1 MVRYFCDRSTRDY
14 VSPHYLPDF
23 PDRASEGSAAYY
35 RLVLVSFMPN
45 ILVIVHVCFLP
56 SGFRIYL
63 VLLHNMYCT
72 LSLSPFLCL
81 SLILSL
87 SLFFFSLCLCP
98 SLSLSIYLSLLL
110 SLSISLCPSLSLSLS
125 ILLSISHSHSLYPS
139 LFLSL
144 SQEFWRGRVGC
155 S

>member
-23 PDRASEGSAAYY
+23 PDRASEGSAAYF

-45 ILVIVHVCFLP
+45 ILVIVHVCFLS

-72 LSLSPFLCL
+72 LSLS
-81 SLILSL
+81 LSL
-87 SLFFFSLCLCP
+87 SLSH
-98 SLSLSIYLSLLL
+98 SLSLSLLL
-110 SLSISLCPSLSLSLS
+110 LPSLSLSLS
-125 ILLSISHSHSLYPS
+125 ISIYLSISYSLSLNLSLSLSLSLCLSYYLSLTHSHSLYPS

-144 SQEFWRGRVGC
+144 ARILTRTCWV
-155 S
+155 